1 MPAVHSPEVS
11 PINYGIALQLL
22 SNAAEHLVTDRVY
35 SEDSVVIPAE
45 DEAIRI
51 LSRRSREVFDEYSE
65 MLGRRR
71 SGGSRWFDG
80 RAAGAVDPTFR

>member
-1 MPAVHSPEVS
+1 MPVVHNPEVNTV
-11 PINYGIALQLL
+11 NYGIALQLL
-22 SNAAEHLVTDRVY
+22 SDAAEHLVTDRVY
-35 SEDSVVIPAE
+35 SDDSATIPAE

-65 MLGRRR
+65 ILGRRR

-80 RAAGAVDPTFR
+80 RTAGAIDPTFR